1 MRGWCGVKGVA
12 CDWVAPTEDRHELRC
27 CRDGQLRWTE
37 LGGSDEC
44 LPLSERRAVHK
55 AENQICRSLRASRR
69 RPSSLRAK
77 IKLQTIISP
86 PSRSDNKGL
95 RVLATRVVG
104 HVLDSWI
111 HALAFRIA
119 AISDRTSLFRP
130 RIKSN
135 GHRLA
140 RERVLH
146 RAAARTVLRQRSI
159 RTERTSDRASS
170 SRYHAVTI
178 YSRGMK
184 VSWQGSSTQQQHSP
198 QRGMPCLCLQRMA
211 GAGFEFAPI
220 PAGGPGRLL
229 SSCTSIC
236 TFALGLIGKAL

>member
-170 SRYHAVTI
+170 SCYHAVTI

-184 VSWQGSSTQQQHSP
+184 VSWQLLPHSSSTVLNEACRVCACNEWPERDLNSHQFLPAVQAAFFPPARQ
-198 QRGMPCLCLQRMA
+198 
-211 GAGFEFAPI
+211 FAPS
-220 PAGGPGRLL
+220 PWG
-229 SSCTSIC
+229 
-236 TFALGLIGKAL
+236 